1 MKKIIFLLLLLIIHT
16 TLHAQSQLIGK
27 WTVVNFN
34 GKSVPIN
41 DQKNEVWNFY
51 DYSENGVLSIVDE
64 YGSEKQLKGSGTL
77 YGKLHNQNMQGI
89 WHYKNGKVFIV
100 YSTPMLKMLGA
111 NYEFEGA
118 IYKEQ
123 SFLILDGNLCTN
135 MGDGCK
141 NKARLKLKLKKS

>member
-1 MKKIIFLLLLLIIHT
+1 MKKIITITVFFLNITSFL
-16 TLHAQSQLIGK
+16 AQNQVIGK
-27 WTVVNFN
+27 WTVINFN

-77 YGKLHNQNMQGI
+77 YGKLHKQNMEGI

-100 YSTPMLKMLGA
+100 YSTPMLKILGA

-123 SFLILDGNLCTN
+123 TYLVLDGNLCTN

>member
-1 MKKIIFLLLLLIIHT
+1 MKKIITITVFFLNIT
-16 TLHAQSQLIGK
+16 SFWAQNQVIGK

-34 GKSVPIN
+34 GKVLPIN

>member
-1 MKKIIFLLLLLIIHT
+1 MKKIITITVFFLNITSFL
-16 TLHAQSQLIGK
+16 AQNQVIGK
-27 WTVVNFN
+27 WTVINFN